1 MQKEFVNN
9 SIEQDFLGCLPEL
22 PPVMAKFIEL
32 TRELN
37 ISKNSYANILLT
49 DPLLSS
55 RIFTYINK
63 VLNPSK
69 SGYISVNKGVSLM
82 GLHKFKN
89 VVLAFS
95 LFPVFQEA
103 ECVELFKYSLLTAYY
118 SKDIAAQFKLIN
130 PHDAFLLGFLHDIG
144 KIAMKNKFGSK
155 YLITSIEDRNEVKI
169 YTQEEEVAEFGYCH
183 ADISEY
189 ICRCW
194 NLPIV
199 VTDSIRYHHF
209 PLDAM
214 LPQAASIIY
223 LADILAHKNNKLTIE
238 SQKVFQYMQLSKT
251 QIMPYSMGGMKKL
264 IPYYEI
270 LDIN

>member
-1 MQKEFVNN
+1 MQNETVDN

-22 PPVMAKFIEL
+22 PPVMEKFIEL

-37 ISKNSYANILLT
+37 ISKNSYANILLA

-55 RIFTYINK
+55 RIFSYINK

-103 ECVELFKYSLLTAYY
+103 DCVDLFKYSLLTAYY
-118 SKDIAAQFKLIN
+118 CKDIAAQFKLIN

-155 YLITSIEDRNEVKI
+155 YLITSMEDDNEIKI
-169 YTQEEEVAEFGYCH
+169 YPQEEEIGEFGYCH
-183 ADISEY
+183 ADLSEY
-189 ICRCW
+189 ICRRW

-214 LPQAASIIY
+214 LPQASSIIY
-223 LADILAHKNNKLTIE
+223 LADLLAHKNTKITKS
-238 SQKVFQYMQLSKT
+238 SQKVFQYMQLSKS
-251 QIMPYSMGGMKKL
+251 QIAPYSMGGIKKL

>member
-1 MQKEFVNN
+1 MQGQFVNN
-9 SIEQDFLGCLPEL
+9 TIEQDFLGCLPEL
-22 PPVMAKFIEL
+22 PPVMEKFIEL

-37 ISKNSYANILLT
+37 ISKNSYANILLK
-49 DPLLSS
+49 DSLLSS

-69 SGYISVNKGVSLM
+69 SSYISINKGVSIM

-95 LFPVFQEA
+95 LFPVFHDA
-103 ECVELFKYSLLTAYY
+103 DCIELFKYSLLTAYF
-118 SKDIAAQFKLIN
+118 SKDIASQFKLIN

-144 KIAMKNKFGSK
+144 KLAMKNKFGSK
-155 YLITSIEDRNEVKI
+155 YKITSIEDNNEIKI

-183 ADISEY
+183 ADLSEY
-189 ICRCW
+189 ICRRW

-223 LADILAHKNNKLTIE
+223 LADLMAHNNTKITKE
-238 SQKVFQYMQLSKT
+238 NQKVFQYMQLTKT
-251 QIMPYSMGGMKKL
+251 QILPYISGGIKKI
-264 IPYYEI
+264 IPFYEI
-270 LDIN
+270 LDIS